1 MGESRI
7 NCTQASL
14 GREAGPAA
22 QARRQNALMR
32 SLYRQILQCGV
43 FPGIIPVFDIF
54 LIYLEW
60 YWEVV
65 YEVVYELILIFLTS

>member
-1 MGESRI
+1 M
-7 NCTQASL
+7 
-14 GREAGPAA
+14 
-22 QARRQNALMR
+22 
-32 SLYRQILQCGV
+32 QCGV
-43 FPGIIPVFDIF
+43 FTGIIPVSDIF